1 MSRRAIL
8 KINILVMAAVAMLWA
23 SDAQATAILTAG
35 NVPQAG
41 DENVLLNSG
50 VTGNPIFG
58 ETNQTHF
65 GVRFTGN
72 ESLTAPANGQ
82 ARIEATD
89 GFFTFLTVDIPTGSF
104 SSLILNLDATADGT
118 VTFTTDMTGASPTQT
133 FTRTVTAN
141 GNNFFTF
148 TTIDGQRYQS
158 INLVATSPVTFSD
171 AAQFRIGGAQ
181 GTTTAVPDG
190 GMTLSLL
197 GGALIGLGTL
207 RRKFKV

>member
-1 MSRRAIL
+1 MSRRAVL
-8 KINILVMAAVAMLWA
+8 KTNILVMAAVAMLWA
-23 SDAQATAILTAG
+23 GEAQATAILTAG

-41 DENVLLNSG
+41 DENVLLNTG
-50 VTGNPIFG
+50 AIGNPVIG
-58 ETNQTHF
+58 ETNQTRLA
-65 GVRFTGN
+65 VRFMGN
-72 ESLTAPANGQ
+72 ETLTAPASGQ

-104 SSLILNLDATADGT
+104 SSLILNLDATANGT

-133 FTRTVTAN
+133 FTQTVSAT
-141 GNNFFTF
+141 GSNFFTF

-158 INLVATSPVTFSD
+158 INLVATTPVTFSD

-181 GTTTAVPDG
+181 GIRVVPDG

-197 GGALIGLGTL
+197 GGALVGLGML
-207 RRKFKV
+207 RRKFNV